1 MTGASET
8 LSIDAFI
15 EARLRQDEAIARA
28 ATPGPWR
35 YDPTKEHV
43 EINTGLRSE
52 GVFTGPDGPDAIC
65 VATTGDSDDRPS
77 MRDARFIARH
87 DPERVLREVAW
98 KRHLLGFALAA
109 FSQESKIG
117 ERPGRDPETNAYDKG
132 RADTAR
138 FMLRLLAMSWSSHP
152 DFRAEWT
159 A

>member
-1 MTGASET
+1 MSNATEAGTIADFIKTRLAEDEG
-8 LSIDAFI
+8 IAYEAAEVDAEGPSWRIRKVQNNGMYVFG
-15 EARLRQDEAIARA
+15 EGQIAP
-28 ATPGPWR
+28 PGGKLGMAE
-35 YDPTKEHV
+35 DAQTIHV
-43 EINTGLRSE
+43 
-52 GVFTGPDGPDAIC
+52 
-65 VATTGDSDDRPS
+65 
-77 MRDARFIARH
+77 ARH
-87 DPERVLREVAW
+87 DPARVLREVAW

-138 FMLRLLAMSWSSHP
+138 FMLHLLAMSWSSHP

>member
-1 MTGASET
+1 MTDATET

-15 EARLRQDEAIARA
+15 TARLDEDEGIAREA
-28 ATPGPWR
+28 ADVDAEGPSWRIRKVQHNGMYVFGEGQIAPPGGKLGMSE
-35 YDPTKEHV
+35 DAQTIHV
-43 EINTGLRSE
+43 
-52 GVFTGPDGPDAIC
+52 
-65 VATTGDSDDRPS
+65 
-77 MRDARFIARH
+77 ARH
-87 DPERVLREVAW
+87 DPARVLREVAW

-152 DFRAEWT
+152 DFRAEWS

>member
-1 MTGASET
+1 MTDATET
-8 LSIDAFI
+8 LTIDAFI
-15 EARLRQDEAIARA
+15 SARLDEDEQLARA
-28 ATPGPWR
+28 AAQADGQDWFPVDAEYGDSPDR
-35 YDPTKEHV
+35 V
-43 EINTGLRSE
+43 EG
-52 GVFTGPDGPDAIC
+52 
-65 VATTGDSDDRPS
+65 TGDGAVGYDMYETVPPH
-77 MRDARFIARH
+77 IARH
-87 DPERVLREVAW
+87 DPARVLREVAW

>member
-1 MTGASET
+1 MTDATET
-8 LSIDAFI
+8 LSIDAFV
-15 EARLRQDEAIARA
+15 EARLREDEETARA
-28 ATPGPWR
+28 AMTWDDTTR
-35 YDPTKEHV
+35 WVADHQ
-43 EINTGLRSE
+43 
-52 GVFTGPDGPDAIC
+52 GVFEVADAIGRDDELIASTG
-65 VATTGDSDDRPS
+65 VQHVSDGLEYERATH
-77 MRDARFIARH
+77 IARH
-87 DPERVLREVAW
+87 DPARVLREVAW

-138 FMLRLLAMSWSSHP
+138 FMLRLLAVSWSSHP